1 MDAESRKAIDRRLAR
16 VEGQIRGLR
25 RMVEADEY
33 CCDIL
38 TQLSASRSALEQ
50 VGAELAASHVRTCIV
65 GHGSETEHGKAK
77 PMSQEDLVQELR
89 VTLSRL
95 VR

>member
-1 MDAESRKAIDRRLAR
+1 MDMDSRKAIDRRLAR

-25 RMVEADEY
+25 RMVEQGEY

-38 TQLSASRSALEQ
+38 TQLSATRSALDQ
-50 VGAELAASHVRTCIV
+50 VGAELAASHVKTCIV
-65 GHGSETEHGKAK
+65 GHGCETEHDRAK
-77 PMSQEDLVQELR
+77 PMSQEDLLEELR